1 MFHYSLNPRCRRH
14 HHRRHHVAHFFHN
27 NISGNSRQN
36 YHVSG
41 SAYAWFMFGSRNLDA
56 GKARRAWGMN
66 GITPALI
73 FALRCVTFF
82 LL

>member
-1 MFHYSLNPRCRRH
+1 MFHYSLNPHCRRR
-14 HHRRHHVAHFFHN
+14 HHRRHMSPNSPQQQHF
-27 NISGNSRQN
+27 GNSRQN
-36 YHVSG
+36 YHHRCSG
-41 SAYAWFMFGSRNLDA
+41 DVLAWLV
-56 GKARRAWGMN
+56 GKARSARGMN